1 MPTDDSV
8 EKQTEALFRL
18 IEERLDESAAKTRKM
33 INETLDRRLTKLSE
47 NVEVL
52 STNFK
57 KLSEKI
63 DDLEYGQKRAKRQME
78 ELQADFEFDRRSH
91 AVMRGGAV
99 EAPRQPMI
107 TTVQDSALHSEVSNR
122 SVMRA
127 RGRLS

>member
-18 IEERLDESAAKTRKM
+18 IEERFDESAAKTRKM

>member
-8 EKQTEALFRL
+8 ANNYDALIRL
-18 IEERLDESAAKTRKM
+18 IDERLDESAAKTRKM
-33 INETLDRRLTKLSE
+33 IDETLDLRLKELSE

-91 AVMRGGAV
+91 AVVRGGAV